1 MAVTVARSVNQQ
13 ITEGTNWRDV
23 SEDMVLL
30 QPDQAPLLVL
40 TTKAQR
46 KSAADS
52 HTIEWF
58 EDDEVGVWGQ
68 VNNGTTD
75 LASNVTAIPVSDV
88 TIFAVGDLVA
98 VPKAASSSAA
108 EEVIRVTAVTGS
120 TNGTITVTRNIG
132 SAGADTVGATG
143 SLRILGP
150 AFAEDASPATVRTT
164 TKANKTSYIQIFKH
178 ALKVTD
184 SADAVKQ
191 YGAPDGERAY
201 QQFKLMQAHRRD
213 IEAALLW
220 SRASFTQA
228 SPSSIW
234 TTMGLKSRI
243 ATNLTDCS
251 TTWTLSKLND
261 FSETAFR
268 YGQPEKLA
276 MCAPK
281 FISAFN
287 YFAQNKLQV
296 KTGETVFGVKIK
308 QIETGHGTYM
318 LANNY
323 RMETGISS
331 TNGFAD
337 EMYVIDLPSI
347 RLRYL
352 KGHDTKLFEDVV
364 KDGSTQKVDEI
375 RSYVGAE
382 IRHEKK
388 HARAYNMS
396 AYS

>member
-13 ITEGTNWRDV
+13 ISEGSNWRDV

-40 TTKAQR
+40 TTKANR
-46 KSAADS
+46 KSPSDS

-58 EDDEVGVWGQ
+58 EDDEVGIWGQ

-75 LASNVTAIPVSDV
+75 LASNATAVPVTDI

-98 VPKAASSSAA
+98 IPKASSSNAA
-108 EEVIRVTAVTGS
+108 EEVARVTAVSGS
-120 TNGTITVTRNIG
+120 TNGTVTFTRNIG
-132 SAGADTVGATG
+132 SAGADTIGATG

-150 AFAEDASPATVRTT
+150 AFAEDATPATVRTT
-164 TKANKTSYIQIFKH
+164 TKANKTSYVQIFKH

-184 SADAVKQ
+184 SANDSKQ
-191 YGAPDGERAY
+191 YGAPDGERSY

-213 IEAALLW
+213 IEASVLW
-220 SRASFTQA
+220 SRPSFTQA

-243 ATNLTDCS
+243 STNVTDCS
-251 TTWTLSKLND
+251 TTFTLSKLND

-268 YGQPEKLA
+268 YGQQEKLA
-276 MCAPK
+276 VCAPK

-287 YFAQNKLQV
+287 YFSQNKLQT
-296 KTGETVFGVKIK
+296 KTGEEVFGVQIK
-308 QIETGHGTYM
+308 KVEVGHGTYM

-323 RMETGISS
+323 RMEAGVTSA
-331 TNGFAD
+331 NGYND
-337 EMYVIDLPSI
+337 EMYVVDLPSI

-352 KGHDTKLFEDVV
+352 KNHDTKLYEDVV

-375 RSYVGAE
+375 RSYIGAE

-388 HARAYNMS
+388 HARAFNAS